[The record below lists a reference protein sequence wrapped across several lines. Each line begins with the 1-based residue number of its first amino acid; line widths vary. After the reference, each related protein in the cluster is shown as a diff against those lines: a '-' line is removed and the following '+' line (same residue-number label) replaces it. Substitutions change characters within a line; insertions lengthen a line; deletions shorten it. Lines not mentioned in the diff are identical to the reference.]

1 LLSQTSL
8 LTEIIRWMQI
18 IASIVYPFGVV
29 IILLLAWLD
38 FRRWVNNQI
47 ARDRIAIRVDKELER
62 EVREFSE

>member
-1 LLSQTSL
+1 MLSQTSL

>member
-1 LLSQTSL
+1 
-8 LTEIIRWMQI
+8 MQI